1 MSDETAKIT
10 VTVAQNTLEWL
21 EEEYPDGLSTQE
33 KVRMAI
39 SDARQLN
46 RDHDV
51 YLVDEKD
58 D

>member
-1 MSDETAKIT
+1 MAETEKIT
-10 VTVAQNTLEWL
+10 VTVAQETLEWL
-21 EEEYPDGLSTQE
+21 EGEYPDGLSTQE

-51 YLVDEKD
+51 YLVDDEGN
-58 D
+58 

>member
-1 MSDETAKIT
+1 MAETEKIT
-10 VTVAQNTLEWL
+10 VTVAQETLEWL
-21 EEEYPDGLSTQE
+21 EGEYPDGLSTQE

-51 YLVDEKD
+51 YLVDDEAN
-58 D
+58 